1 MGSSASSLMVV
12 LEGEEYCFLYDEPSF
27 PELLETLLETKRR
40 PENTP
45 HGLLNVDQAREV
57 ARSLIGKTYSE
68 I

>member
-12 LEGEEYCFLYDEPSF
+12 LEGEEYCFLYDTPSF
-27 PELLETLLETKRR
+27 PELLESLLQTTRL

-45 HGLLNVDQAREV
+45 TGLLNVDQAREV
-57 ARSLIGKTYSE
+57 ARSVIGKTYSE